1 MVRQP
6 YTSSS
11 LKAELNSRGWRL
23 TPQRE
28 TILHVF
34 QNLPRGHH
42 LSAEEL
48 FHLLQKRGEEISL
61 STIYRSVKL
70 MTRMGIL
77 RELELAEG
85 HKHYELNRP
94 HPHHHHHIV
103 CIQCNRTIEFNNDS
117 ILKQSLKQ
125 AEKEGL
131 QLIDCQ
137 LTIMTICPEAI
148 RMGWPSALPSNWVC
162 TRAISES
169 HADEGIEEIEQ
180 EIAESESSQQQT
192 TNDS

>member
-1 MVRQP
+1 MAP
-6 YTSSS
+6 YTAAS

-34 QNLPRGHH
+34 QNLPRGDH

-48 FHLLQKRGEEISL
+48 HGLLQQRGEPISL

-70 MTRMGIL
+70 MARMGIL

-85 HKHYELNRP
+85 HKHYELNQP
-94 HPHHHHHIV
+94 FPHHHHHLV
-103 CIQCNRTIEFNNDS
+103 CIQCNRTIEFKNDS
-117 ILKQSLKQ
+117 ILKQGMKQ
-125 AEKEGL
+125 VEKEGF

-137 LTIMTICPEAI
+137 LTIHTICPEAL
-148 RMGWPSALPSNWVC
+148 RMGWPSALPSNWYC
-162 TRAISES
+162 SRAIA
-169 HADEGIEEIEQ
+169 HGL
-180 EIAESESSQQQT
+180 T
-192 TNDS
+192 

>member
-1 MVRQP
+1 MAG
-6 YTSSS
+6 YTSES
-11 LKAELNSRGWRL
+11 LKAELNARGWRL

-28 TILHVF
+28 KILHVF
-34 QNLPRGHH
+34 QNLPRGNH

-48 FHLLQKRGEEISL
+48 CNVLGDRGEKISL
-61 STIYRSVKL
+61 STVYRSVKL

-94 HPHHHHHIV
+94 YPHHHHHIV
-103 CIQCNRTIEFNNDS
+103 CVQCNRTIEFKNDS

-137 LTIMTICPEAI
+137 LTVTGICPEAI
-148 RMGWPSALPSNWVC
+148 RMGWPSALPSNWAC
-162 TRAISES
+162 WRAI
-169 HADEGIEEIEQ
+169 AEQ
-180 EIAESESSQQQT
+180 ENARQQEEE
-192 TNDS
+192 

>member
-1 MVRQP
+1 MAP
-6 YTSSS
+6 YTAAS

-34 QNLPRGHH
+34 QNLPRGDH

-48 FHLLQKRGEEISL
+48 HNLLQQRGEPISL

-70 MTRMGIL
+70 MARMGIL

-85 HKHYELNRP
+85 HKHYELNQP
-94 HPHHHHHIV
+94 FPHHHHHLV
-103 CIQCNRTIEFNNDS
+103 CIQCNRTMEFKNDS
-117 ILKQSLKQ
+117 ILKQGMKQ
-125 AEKEGL
+125 VEKVGF

-137 LTIMTICPEAI
+137 LTIHTICPEAL
-148 RMGWPSALPSNWVC
+148 RMGWPSALPSNWC
-162 TRAISES
+162 CSRAIA
-169 HADEGIEEIEQ
+169 HGL
-180 EIAESESSQQQT
+180 
-192 TNDS
+192 N

>member
-1 MVRQP
+1 MPP
-6 YTSSS
+6 YTAAS
-11 LKAELNSRGWRL
+11 LKSELNSRGWRL

-34 QNLPRGHH
+34 QNLPRGDH

-48 FHLLQKRGEEISL
+48 HDLLQQRGEAISL

-70 MTRMGIL
+70 MARMGIL

-85 HKHYELNRP
+85 HKHYELNQP
-94 HPHHHHHIV
+94 FPHHHHHLV

-117 ILKQSLKQ
+117 ILKQGMKQ
-125 AEKEGL
+125 VEKAGF

-137 LTIMTICPEAI
+137 FTIHTICPEAV
-148 RMGWPSALPSNWVC
+148 RMGWPSALPSNWCC
-162 TRAISES
+162 TRAIAHSI
-169 HADEGIEEIEQ
+169 H
-180 EIAESESSQQQT
+180 
-192 TNDS
+192 

>member
-1 MVRQP
+1 MAS
-6 YTSSS
+6 YTASS

-34 QNLPRGHH
+34 QNLPRGNH

-48 FHLLQKRGEEISL
+48 YNLLKQRGERISL

-70 MTRMGIL
+70 MSRMGIL

-85 HKHYELNRP
+85 HKHYELNQP
-94 HPHHHHHIV
+94 FPNHHHHLV
-103 CIQCNRTIEFNNDS
+103 CVQCNQTIEFKNDS
-117 ILKQSLKQ
+117 ILKQGMKQ
-125 AEKEGL
+125 VEKEGF

-137 LTIMTICPEAI
+137 LTIHTICPEAL
-148 RMGWPSALPSNWVC
+148 RMGWPSALPSNWCC
-162 TRAISES
+162 TRAIAMG
-169 HADEGIEEIEQ
+169 HQ
-180 EIAESESSQQQT
+180 
-192 TNDS
+192 